1 MSGYKK
7 EKKKTKNRQMERTLI
22 SLEPAGNMILD
33 LILFFFLQKICA
45 ILMDSVSGVS
55 AFEFMY
61 CKVQVKLMR

>member
-1 MSGYKK
+1 
-7 EKKKTKNRQMERTLI
+7 MERTLI
-22 SLEPAGNMILD
+22 SLEPAGNMILA
-33 LILFFFLQKICA
+33 LILFFFFQKICA

>member
-1 MSGYKK
+1 MCGYKK
-7 EKKKTKNRQMERTLI
+7 KQIKTDRQMERTLI
-22 SLEPAGNMILD
+22 SIEPVGNMILA
-33 LILFFFLQKICA
+33 LILFFLQKICA